1 MIAGYSSLSDGR
13 PCAVGLAPL
22 ACLPGSVGRFT
33 AVEHAQLHLDV
44 VGGHWERET
53 LLLGLVSSAS
63 TNGGELDDD
72 PLVTLDKRVDDE
84 LVGTRLKFEMLEGV
98 DVQADRQR
106 RKESRDL
113 WSVDDDAL
121 DPTGSVGYHRATA
134 E

>member
-1 MIAGYSSLSDGR
+1 MTMNVAMPAFTSVPTVVPRSASLKKEAIAPGPLLSLWQPSNIAGYSSLSDGR

-72 PLVTLDKRVDDE
+72 PLVTL
-84 LVGTRLKFEMLEGV
+84 
-98 DVQADRQR
+98 
-106 RKESRDL
+106 
-113 WSVDDDAL
+113 
-121 DPTGSVGYHRATA
+121 
-134 E
+134 